1 MSTTAENLRFILG
14 LKLRGR
20 RQEMGLTL
28 RQLAGRTGLSISYLS
43 EIETGRKY
51 PKPDKL
57 LLLADALEL
66 SFDDLVSLRV
76 NEDLVPLKEALS
88 SSLLQEFPF
97 ELFGI
102 EPEGLFALLADDP
115 GKVGALI
122 RAFLEIG
129 RAYDVQV
136 EQFLLAALR
145 SYQQLHANYFADLE
159 DEAAAFRRSRSWR
172 QSGPLAPS
180 VLARTLTEEWGY
192 EVELKTLTD
201 HPRLGGL
208 RSVFVDGA
216 RPRLLVNG
224 RLLPRQ
230 KAFVLAR
237 EIGYRQLGLGAR
249 AVTSSWL
256 EADSFEQLLN
266 NFKASY
272 FAGALLIEA
281 DGLSRDLER
290 LFAAPRWQER
300 AWRGL
305 LRRHGATPEMLFYR
319 LTELV
324 PQRFGLR
331 EIFFLRLTRT
341 AGGDPV
347 RLTKVFN
354 MSRVPVPRGISLGEH
369 YCRRWPAFGLLGR
382 LMAAGGGG
390 DPEKPLLSVQRSLF
404 LDQQAE
410 FFVMSM
416 ARPLVLSTGSHS
428 CVSVGFLL
436 DDDFRRRVRFWD
448 DPEIP
453 RVEVNL
459 TCERCHL
466 AAAECTDRAAE
477 PVLCRRRDERRGKRR
492 ALAELL
498 GSLDPG

>member
-1 MSTTAENLRFILG
+1 MATTAENLRFILG
-14 LKLRGR
+14 LKLRSR
-20 RQEMGLTL
+20 RQEAGLSL
-28 RQLAGRTGLSISYLS
+28 KQLAGRSGLSISYLS

-57 LLLADALEL
+57 LLLADALDL
-66 SFDDLVSLRV
+66 AFDDLVSLRV
-76 NEDLVPLKEALS
+76 SEDLLPLKEAFS

-122 RAFLEIG
+122 RAFVEVG

-136 EQFLLAALR
+136 EQFLLAGLR
-145 SYQQLHANYFADLE
+145 SYQQLHSNYFDDLE
-159 DEAAAFRRSRSWR
+159 REAAAFRHALGWR
-172 QSGPLAPS
+172 ESGPLTPS
-180 VLARTLTEEWGY
+180 LLAKTLRQRWGY
-192 EVELKTLTD
+192 EVEQKTLAE
-201 HPRLGGL
+201 HACLGDL
-208 RSVFVDGA
+208 RSVFVDGP
-216 RPRLLVNG
+216 RPRLLLNA

-237 EIGYRQLGLGAR
+237 EIGYRQLGLAAR

-266 NFKASY
+266 NFRASY

-281 DGLSRDLER
+281 DSLSRDLER
-290 LFAAPRWQER
+290 VFAAPRWR
-300 AWRGL
+300 ARALRGL

-331 EIFFLRLTRT
+331 EIFFLRLTRQP
-341 AGGDPV
+341 GSDSV

-354 MSRVPVPRGISLGEH
+354 MSRVPVPHGISLGEH
-369 YCRRWPAFGLLGR
+369 YCRRWPAFDLLAD
-382 LMAAGGGG
+382 LAGGADGE
-390 DPEKPLLSVQRSLF
+390 DPERPLVGVQRSTF

-410 FFVMSM
+410 FFVFSM
-416 ARPLVLSTGSHS
+416 ARPLVLSPGYHS
-428 CVSVGFLL
+428 CVSLGFLL
-436 DDDFRRRVRFWD
+436 DDDFRARVRFWD
-448 DPEIP
+448 DAEIP
-453 RVEVNL
+453 RVAVNL

-466 AAAECTDRAAE
+466 AAAECAERVAA
-477 PVLCRRRDERRGKRR
+477 PVLSRRRGEQQRKRL

-498 GSLDPG
+498 GSFD

>member
-1 MSTTAENLRFILG
+1 MATTAENLRFILG

-20 RQEMGLTL
+20 RQEAGLSL
-28 RQLAGRTGLSISYLS
+28 KQLAGRTGLSISYLS

-57 LLLADALEL
+57 LRLADTLGL
-66 SFDDLVSLRV
+66 PFDELVSLRV
-76 NEDLVPLKEALS
+76 SEELLPLKEALS
-88 SSLLQEFPF
+88 SGLLQEFPF
-97 ELFGI
+97 GLFGV
-102 EPEGLFALLADDP
+102 EPEGLFGLLADDP

-145 SYQQLHANYFADLE
+145 SYQQMHSNYFDDLE
-159 DEAAAFRRSRSWR
+159 GEAAAFRRARGWPD
-172 QSGPLAPS
+172 SGPLTPAL
-180 VLARTLTEEWGY
+180 LARTLAEVWGY
-192 EVELKTLTD
+192 EIEQQTLDD
-201 HPRLGGL
+201 HDRLDDL

-216 RPRLLVNG
+216 PPRLLVNG
-224 RLLPRQ
+224 RLLARQ
-230 KAFVLAR
+230 RAFVLAR
-237 EIGYRQLGLGAR
+237 EIGYCHLGLGER

-266 NFKASY
+266 NFRASY

-281 DGLSRDLER
+281 ESLTRDLEGV
-290 LFAAPRWQER
+290 FAKPRWQPR
-300 AWRGL
+300 ALRGL

-331 EIFFLRLTRT
+331 EMFFLRLTR
-341 AGGDPV
+341 AADSQAV

-354 MSRVPVPRGISLGEH
+354 MSRVPVPHGISLGEH
-369 YCRRWPAFGLLGR
+369 YCRRWPAFALLAE
-382 LMAAGGGG
+382 LAETGG
-390 DPEKPLLSVQRSLF
+390 DPEKPLISVQRSRF

-410 FFVMSM
+410 FFVLSV
-416 ARPLVLSTGSHS
+416 ARPLALSPGSHS
-428 CVSVGFLL
+428 SVSLGFLL
-436 DDDFRRRVRFWD
+436 DADFERRVRFWD
-448 DPEIP
+448 DPAIP
-453 RVEVNL
+453 RVDVNL

-466 AAAECTDRAAE
+466 AAADCTERVAE
-477 PVLCRRRDERRGKRR
+477 PVLSRRRAEQRRKRE

-498 GSLDPG
+498 ASFA